1 MAFPK
6 SYLTADEHSK
16 LAPEDQARY
25 VPHSQSGGY
34 MFGLEPVGGWR
45 LEDVDGLSST
55 VQKLRPLERKFKD
68 INPDAAI
75 AAMARVAELESEIEK
90 GAGKLTKEER
100 EAIKKSVSESYD
112 KDRAS
117 WEKEKAAL
125 AKERDEFDAQLREHI
140 VEATATAALAK
151 FGANQR
157 MLKPHVKMALRAIK
171 DDTGKYV
178 PRVLNPDGTERYS
191 LQSGASNLYMTAEE
205 LVGSVMRSDKD
216 FADAYPGTGS
226 SGSGASGSARTNG
239 HGANRIDPALP
250 PSERIRLAR
259 ELGVK

>member
-6 SYLTADEHSK
+6 SYLTADEHTK
-16 LAPEDQARY
+16 LPPEDQARY
-25 VPHSQSGGY
+25 VKHEASGGY
-34 MFGLEPVGGWR
+34 MFGLEPVEGWR
-45 LEDVDGLSST
+45 LEDVGGLSAT

-100 EAIKKSVSESYD
+100 EAIKKSVSESYE

-125 AKERDEFDAQLREHI
+125 AKERDDYDAQIREHI
-140 VEATATAALAK
+140 VESAATAALAK

-157 MLKPHVKMALRAIK
+157 MLKPHVKQALRAVK
-171 DDTGKYV
+171 DDSGRYQ
-178 PRVLNPDGTERYS
+178 PRVFNPDGTERYS
-191 LQSGASNLYMTAEE
+191 AQSGSSHLYMTAEE
-205 LVGSVMRSDKD
+205 LVSAMKSEKD
-216 FADAYPGTGS
+216 FADAFPGTGS
-226 SGSGASGSARTNG
+226 TGSGATSSRANG
-239 HGANRIDPALP
+239 HGGNRIDPNLP
-250 PSERIRLAR
+250 PMERMRLAR
-259 ELGVK
+259 ELGIK